1 MEHNEKSL
9 EHINNADRF
18 IKTDVLAHALY
29 YMYEMRTRVNW
40 IGSDRGVG
48 NTNNMTVAKNSISTS
63 GLHFLVLQIFSFN
76 FSVVAFCRFCEIFFA
91 TPKKITCSAM
101 TRTRFLLVAI

>member
-40 IGSDRGVG
+40 IGSDRIG
-48 NTNNMTVAKNSISTS
+48 A
-63 GLHFLVLQIFSFN
+63 
-76 FSVVAFCRFCEIFFA
+76 
-91 TPKKITCSAM
+91 
-101 TRTRFLLVAI
+101 

>member
-18 IKTDVLAHALY
+18 IKTDVLAHALH

-40 IGSDRGVG
+40 IGSDRIG
-48 NTNNMTVAKNSISTS
+48 A
-63 GLHFLVLQIFSFN
+63 
-76 FSVVAFCRFCEIFFA
+76 
-91 TPKKITCSAM
+91 
-101 TRTRFLLVAI
+101 